1 MDERVSFLLSHI
13 QNLSSAD
20 LTNRFELTVRQLFH
34 QLNGS
39 ESDAESAAIEID
51 IIHRNDNELGIIF
64 FLKMFRP
71 PSLY

>member
-1 MDERVSFLLSHI
+1 LLSHI

-20 LTNRFELTVRQLFH
+20 LSTRFELTVRQLFH

-39 ESDAESAAIEID
+39 ESDAENAAIEIEM
-51 IIHRNDNELGIIF
+51 IHRNDNELGIILS
-64 FLKMFRP
+64 LKMFRP